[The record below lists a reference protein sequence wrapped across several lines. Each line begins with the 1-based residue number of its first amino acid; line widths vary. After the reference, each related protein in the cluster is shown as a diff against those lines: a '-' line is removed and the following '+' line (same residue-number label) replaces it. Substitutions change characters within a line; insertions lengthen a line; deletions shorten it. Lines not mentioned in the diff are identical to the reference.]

1 MSSVLF
7 RRCTACGIDFLLAIE
22 EQRSSSPPPALC
34 PMCRRLVPTPE
45 RKRGLVKWVNH
56 SKGYGFI
63 TPHEG
68 PEVFMHKAGLAAGQ
82 ALPRAGQLVEF
93 VLRSGAR
100 GAQAEEVVV
109 LEVKEGP
116 DGGDGEHKPTGG

>member
-1 MSSVLF
+1 
-7 RRCTACGIDFLLAIE
+7 
-22 EQRSSSPPPALC
+22 
-34 PMCRRLVPTPE
+34 MCRRLVPTPE
-45 RKRGLVKWVNH
+45 RKRGLVKWFNH

-93 VLRSGAR
+93 ALRSGAR

-116 DGGDGEHKPTGG
+116 DGGNGERKPTGG